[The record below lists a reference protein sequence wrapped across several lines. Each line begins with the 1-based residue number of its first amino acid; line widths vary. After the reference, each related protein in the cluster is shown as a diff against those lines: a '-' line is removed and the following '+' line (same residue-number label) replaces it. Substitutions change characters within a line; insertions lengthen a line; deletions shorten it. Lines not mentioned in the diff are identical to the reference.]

1 MILWKILGE
10 FKFQSFDFLSSLQF
24 LLQKAD
30 EKMTPLKMTSPR
42 AMLSESEEV
51 STLIK

>member
-10 FKFQSFDFLSSLQF
+10 FKFQSFDFLSSLHF
-24 LLQKAD
+24 SLQNAD
-30 EKMTPLKMTSPR
+30 EKLTSFKMTSPS
-42 AMLSESEEV
+42 AKSEEV

>member
-30 EKMTPLKMTSPR
+30 EKMTSLKNDFSQSYVVWKR
-42 AMLSESEEV
+42 RSKY
-51 STLIK
+51 IN